1 MSALQA
7 CEDAL
12 ELTERMLSC
21 ARSAQWEQLIALEK
35 ARGTL
40 LEVIGRGTPP
50 PGRESEAERDLKRR
64 ILQRMIVCDQE
75 IAMLSQ
81 DWMAELRQILN
92 AADTRDKLE
101 RTYSSR

>member
-1 MSALQA
+1 MSTLKAY
-7 CEDAL
+7 EEAL

-21 ARSAQWEQLIALEK
+21 ARSAQWDQLIELEK
-35 ARGTL
+35 ARGAI
-40 LEVIGRGTPP
+40 LEVIGRGTPHA
-50 PGRESEAERDLKRR
+50 GRDRGDERDGKRS

-101 RTYSSR
+101 RTYASR